1 MNLGL
6 RERKKERERNK
17 RERVITSEKGK
28 ERAKILGQYLGC
40 LFYIAKKSILFLL
53 KYVNIKSKK

>member
-40 LFYIAKKSILFLL
+40 LFYAAKKISETFNQ
-53 KYVNIKSKK
+53 KEFYFY